1 MRKIEDI
8 FGAIQDFAD
17 GNHLIDV
24 EDKIPI
30 FVCSI
35 GAHIFN
41 AINKCSRCDFD
52 PKNLEDEEGFAI
64 PNCPLRHDNTP
75 IYTPMSQL
83 ADTRIHILIRGD
95 KGSGKSALIKMF
107 LAEGTGL
114 LFNDDSFTEGK
125 GFRTMTGPNSVTES
139 GLFGSV
145 QEDGTIAG
153 RPLARELCGGFLG
166 FEEFSSL
173 TDAMR
178 KDHSVDMKNQ
188 LLTSTDNGRVM
199 KALKQGWV
207 RYNTRYTIWAGTQ
220 PGRFEMASGL
230 DRRFFILD
238 IDMSPKKE
246 HTFKQAQSRQSAM
259 TNVERMDLAEQS
271 MAIKEWIESRMFNA
285 ILDPPTGVCFS
296 DEITEWIQQPAV
308 RSFEADLFRR
318 LALGYTMMK
327 PDYEGGKILM
337 VDMDST
343 LENMLNNSLKMRRNV
358 MDADLALIKT
368 SLWGKDVP
376 KSSLIKEV
384 ARMVCNGDY
393 QQSKRWIEDNLVHQS
408 WYEEIVPAK
417 SGRGRK
423 GIICCIGFRSN
434 TSTISEAPVELKPIP
449 NNLPW
454 GVKQ

>member
-1 MRKIEDI
+1 MIKDNDI
-8 FGAIQDFAD
+8 FTAVQSFCDK
-17 GNHLIDV
+17 NHLIDV
-24 EDKIPI
+24 ADKVPI
-30 FVCSI
+30 FICSI

-41 AINKCSRCDFD
+41 AINKCSSCDFD
-52 PKNLEDEEGFAI
+52 PAIVEDDEYTI
-64 PNCPLRHDNTP
+64 DHCPLRHNNTP

-83 ADTRIHILIRGD
+83 ADTRVHILIRGD
-95 KGSGKSALIKMF
+95 KGSGKSVLIKMF
-107 LAEGTGL
+107 LAEGSGL
-114 LFNDDSFTEGK
+114 LYNKDAFTGGI
-125 GFRTMTGPNSVTES
+125 GFRAMCGPNSVTES

-145 QEDGTIAG
+145 QEDGSIAG

-199 KALKQGWV
+199 KALKSGWV

-238 IDMSPKKE
+238 IDMSPSKE
-246 HTFKQAQSRQSAM
+246 HTFKKAQARQSAM
-259 TNVERMDLAEQS
+259 DGEERVSLAELAMDINS
-271 MAIKEWIESRMFNA
+271 WTRSRMENA
-285 ILDPPTGVCFS
+285 ILNPPTGVCFS
-296 DEITEWIQQPAV
+296 DELTEWIQQPAV

-337 VDMDST
+337 VNLDPD
-343 LENMLNNSLKMRRNV
+343 LIALLNDSLKMRRNV
-358 MDADLALIKT
+358 MDADLALIKA
-368 SLWGKDVP
+368 SLWGKDIP

-384 ARMVCNGDY
+384 ARMVTSGDY
-393 QQSKRWIEDNLVHQS
+393 QQSKRWIEDNLSHQS
-408 WYEEIVPAK
+408 WYEEYTPKK
-417 SGRGRK
+417 SGRGRR
-423 GIICCIGFRSN
+423 GVICCLGFKRSDN
-434 TSTISEAPVELKPIP
+434 INPQPSSEPVETI
-449 NNLPW
+449 PW
-454 GVKQ
+454 GAEQ

>member
-1 MRKIEDI
+1 MTNHISDI
-8 FGAIQDFAD
+8 FQATTEFCE

-24 EDKIPI
+24 ADKVPI
-30 FVCSI
+30 FICSI

-41 AINKCSRCDFD
+41 AINKCSMCDFD
-52 PKNLEDEEGFAI
+52 PAKKSADDPDSFTI
-64 PNCPLRHDNTP
+64 DHCPLRHNNAP

-83 ADTRIHILIRGD
+83 ADTRVHILIRGD

-107 LAEGTGL
+107 LAENTGL
-114 LFNDDSFTEGK
+114 LYNKDSFTGGM

-145 QEDGTIAG
+145 QEDGSIAG
-153 RPLARELCGGFLG
+153 RPLAREMCGGFLG

-238 IDMSPKKE
+238 IHMSPQKE
-246 HTFKQAQSRQSAM
+246 QVFKQAQARQSAM
-259 TNVERMDLAEQS
+259 TSQERVQLAELS
-271 MAIKEWIESRMFNA
+271 MSINQWVESRMMNA
-285 ILDPPTGVCFS
+285 MLDPPTGVCFS
-296 DEITEWIQQPAV
+296 DDLTEWIQQPAV

-327 PDYEGGKILM
+327 PEYKGGQVLM
-337 VDMDST
+337 VDLDDKLLALLNDS
-343 LENMLNNSLKMRRNV
+343 LNMRRNV
-358 MDADLALIKT
+358 MDADLALIKA

-384 ARMVCNGDY
+384 SRMVCNGDY
-393 QQSKRWIEDNLVHQS
+393 QQAKRWIEDNLCHQE
-408 WYEEIVPAK
+408 WYVEYIPPKE
-417 SGRGRK
+417 GRGRK
-423 GIICCIGFRSN
+423 GIICRIGFQRSEIN
-434 TSTISEAPVELKPIP
+434 ANPAPQPRQELK
-449 NNLPW
+449 W
-454 GVKQ
+454 GEQ

>member
-1 MRKIEDI
+1 MTANIKDI
-8 FGAIQDFAD
+8 FQATQDFCD

-24 EDKIPI
+24 ADKVPI
-30 FVCSI
+30 FICSI

-41 AINKCSRCDFD
+41 AINKCSMCDFD
-52 PKNLEDEEGFAI
+52 PSDKEGEEGDTYTI
-64 PNCPLRHDNTP
+64 DHCPLRHDNQP

-83 ADTRIHILIRGD
+83 ADTRVHILVRGD
-95 KGSGKSALIKMF
+95 KGSGKSVLIKMF
-107 LAEGTGL
+107 CAENTGL
-114 LFNDDSFTEGK
+114 LYNKEAFTGGI
-125 GFRTMTGPNSVTES
+125 GFRTMIGPNSVTES

-145 QEDGTIAG
+145 SEDGSIAG

-199 KALKQGWV
+199 KALKAGWV

-238 IDMSPKKE
+238 IDMSPSKE
-246 HTFKQAQSRQSAM
+246 HTFKKAQARQSEM
-259 TNVERMDLAEQS
+259 DGKERLSLAELS
-271 MAIKEWIESRMFNA
+271 MAINEWIRSRMTNA
-285 ILDPPTGVCFS
+285 LLDPPTGVCF
-296 DEITEWIQQPAV
+296 DDALTEWIQQPAV

-318 LALGYTMMK
+318 LAIGYTMMK

-337 VDMDST
+337 VNLDDQ
-343 LENMLNNSLKMRRNV
+343 LLGYLNDSLKMRRNV
-358 MDADLALIKT
+358 MDADLALIKA
-368 SLWGKDVP
+368 SLWGKDIP

-393 QQSKRWIEDNLVHQS
+393 QQSKRWIEDNLSHQS
-408 WYEEIVPAK
+408 WYEEYIPQK
-417 SGRGRK
+417 SGRGRR
-423 GIICCIGFRSN
+423 GIICCIGFKATPSP
-434 TSTISEAPVELKPIP
+434 TPSPVPKQELK
-449 NNLPW
+449 W
-454 GVKQ
+454 GEQS

>member
-1 MRKIEDI
+1 MTQIQDI
-8 FGAIQDFAD
+8 FTATQQFCD

-24 EDKIPI
+24 ADKVPI

-41 AINKCSRCDFD
+41 AINKCSNCNFD
-52 PKNLEDEEGFAI
+52 PAEASEVDDYTI
-64 PNCPLRHDNTP
+64 DYCPLRHSNNP

-114 LFNDDSFTEGK
+114 LWTKGAFEDGS
-125 GFRTMTGPNSVTES
+125 GFRTMIGPNSVTES

-145 QEDGTIAG
+145 QEDGSIAG

-207 RYNTRYTIWAGTQ
+207 RYNTRYTVWAGTQ

-238 IDMSPKKE
+238 IDMNPNKESEFKK
-246 HTFKQAQSRQSAM
+246 AMARQSAM
-259 TNVERMDLAEQS
+259 TGQTRANLAEQ
-271 MAIKEWIESRMFNA
+271 AIDIKAWVRSRMMDCVLN
-285 ILDPPTGVCFS
+285 PPTGICFS
-296 DEITEWIQQPAV
+296 DELTEWIQQPAV
-308 RSFEADLFRR
+308 RSFESDLFRR
-318 LALGYTMMK
+318 LAIGYTMMK
-327 PDYEGGKILM
+327 PVYKGGQILM
-337 VDMDST
+337 VELDEP
-343 LENMLNNSLKMRRNV
+343 LLGLLNDSLKMRRNV
-358 MDADLALIKT
+358 MDADLALIKA
-368 SLWGKDVP
+368 SLWGKDIP

-384 ARMVCNGDY
+384 ARMVTSGDY
-393 QQSKRWIEDNLVHQS
+393 QQSKRWIEDNLSHQS
-408 WYEEIVPAK
+408 WYEENIPKKA
-417 SGRGRK
+417 GRGRR
-423 GIICCIGFRSN
+423 GIICCIGFKRN
-434 TSTISEAPVELKPIP
+434 DGIIAEMPPDQAPIP
-449 NNLPW
+449 TNLPW
-454 GVKQ
+454 GHQ

>member
-1 MRKIEDI
+1 MTDI
-8 FGAIQDFAD
+8 DNIFHSVQDFCD

-24 EDKIPI
+24 ADKVPI

-41 AINKCSRCDFD
+41 AINKCSMCDFD
-52 PKNLEDEEGFAI
+52 PAKSEDPEEFTI
-64 PNCPLRHDNTP
+64 DYCPLRHDNNP

-83 ADTRIHILIRGD
+83 ADTRVHILIRGD

-114 LFNDDSFTEGK
+114 LWHRDSFTAGV

-145 QEDGTIAG
+145 QEDGSIAG

-238 IDMSPKKE
+238 IDMSPSKESEFKK
-246 HTFKQAQSRQSAM
+246 AMARQSAM
-259 TNVERMDLAEQS
+259 TGETRASLAEQCIQ
-271 MAIKEWIESRMFNA
+271 IKEWIKSRMTDA
-285 ILDPPTGVCFS
+285 ILNPPKGVCFS
-296 DEITEWIQQPAV
+296 DDLTDWIQQPAV
-308 RSFEADLFRR
+308 RSFESDLFRR
-318 LALGYTMMK
+318 LAIGYTMMK
-327 PDYEGGKILM
+327 PEYKGGEILM
-337 VDMDST
+337 VELDEP
-343 LENMLNNSLKMRRNV
+343 LLALLNDSLKMRRNV
-358 MDADLALIKT
+358 MDADLALIKA
-368 SLWGKDVP
+368 SLWGKDVA
-376 KSSLIKEV
+376 KSTLIKEV
-384 ARMVCNGDY
+384 SRMVTSGDY
-393 QQSKRWIEDNLVHQS
+393 QQAKRWIEDNLHHQS
-408 WYEEIVPAK
+408 WYEEFIPPS

-423 GIICCIGFRSN
+423 GVICRIGFKAQQIDVAN
-434 TSTISEAPVELKPIP
+434 TKEVTTQKLQ
-449 NNLPW
+449 W
-454 GVKQ
+454 GNQQ

>member
-1 MRKIEDI
+1 MTTKITNI
-8 FGAIQDFAD
+8 FQATQDFCD

-24 EDKIPI
+24 ADKVPI
-30 FVCSI
+30 FICSI

-41 AINKCSRCDFD
+41 AINKCSSCDFD
-52 PKNLEDEEGFAI
+52 PAKVEGEDGFVI
-64 PNCPLRHDNTP
+64 EHCPLRHDNSP

-83 ADTRIHILIRGD
+83 ADTRVHILVRGD
-95 KGSGKSALIKMF
+95 KGSGKSVLIKMF
-107 LAEGTGL
+107 LAENTGL
-114 LFNDDSFTEGK
+114 LYNKEAFTGGI

-199 KALKQGWV
+199 KALKAGWV

-238 IDMSPKKE
+238 IDMSPDKE
-246 HTFKQAQSRQSAM
+246 HIFKKAQARQSEM
-259 TNVERMDLAEQS
+259 DGKERLTLAELS
-271 MAIKEWIESRMFNA
+271 MGINEWVKSRMFNA
-285 ILDPPTGVCFS
+285 MLDPPTGVCF
-296 DEITEWIQQPAV
+296 DDALTDWIQQPAV

-318 LALGYTMMK
+318 LAIGYTMMK
-327 PDYEGGKILM
+327 PEYEGGKILN
-337 VDMDST
+337 V
-343 LENMLNNSLKMRRNV
+343 MLDDELLKYLDDSLKMRRNV
-358 MDADLALIKT
+358 MDADLALIKA
-368 SLWGKDVP
+368 SLWGKDIP

-384 ARMVCNGDY
+384 ARMVCGGDY
-393 QQSKRWIEDNLVHQS
+393 QQSKRWIEDNLSHQS
-408 WYEEIVPAK
+408 WYEEYIPQK
-417 SGRGRK
+417 DGRGRR
-423 GIICCIGFRSN
+423 GVICCIGFKRN
-434 TSTISEAPVELKPIP
+434 APDISPSPSPPKQKPK
-449 NNLPW
+449 W
-454 GVKQ
+454 GEQ